1 MTNNSRR
8 LEALRYAYDMCGSSP
23 CEDCNHYRHITPDEE
38 LQNFIEDIDDCITK
52 LVSSRLNGDK
62 QLEQKSLTQ
71 MESLMVQTKQ
81 LLTYFIENNETSN

>member
-1 MTNNSRR
+1 M
-8 LEALRYAYDMCGSSP
+8 
-23 CEDCNHYRHITPDEE
+23 EE
-38 LQNFIEDIDDCITK
+38 IKELYNDIDDCITK

-81 LLTYFIENNETSN
+81 LLTYFIENNETSNQ